1 MSERRFEHLR
11 LDQVSRRFGDRLVL
25 DTLDLRISGGEF
37 VALLGPSG
45 CGKSTALNCLAGLL
59 PLSGGSIWLDERR
72 VDTLPPERRGFGMV
86 FQNYALFPHM
96 SVRRN
101 VGFGLRMRGIARDEA
116 RRRVDEALRLVQLLP
131 YADRLPGQLSGGQ
144 QQRVAIARAIVVE
157 PPLVLMD
164 EPLSNLDA
172 ALRLDMRTE
181 IRRLHQSLGLT
192 TVYVTH
198 DQEEA
203 LSLADRLVVLR
214 EGVVQQVGTPEELYR
229 SPANPY
235 VAGFM
240 GYRNLLPMTVTGR
253 PDGRVTVGGY
263 GIELTGLAVGDLGT
277 GPATVAI
284 RPEDFVVGTD
294 FVVGPESRGN
304 RIDVEVEVVE
314 YHGRELAIQARL
326 PQGQTLRLR
335 TATRVARGETVPVSV
350 PVDHVLVYGTDGPP
364 AEAAAGPSA
373 GVAPSHAGSAP

>member
-1 MSERRFEHLR
+1 MSDRRFDHLR
-11 LDQVSRRFGDRLVL
+11 LENITRRFGDKVVL
-25 DTLDLRISGGEF
+25 DALDLHIAGGEF
-37 VALLGPSG
+37 IALLGPSG

-59 PLSGGSIWLDERR
+59 PLTGGRIMLDDKRI
-72 VDTLPPERRGFGMV
+72 DTLPPERRGFGMV

-96 SVRRN
+96 SVRGN
-101 VGFGLRMRGIARDEA
+101 VGFGLRMRGVGRAEA
-116 RRRVDEALRLVQLLP
+116 RKRVDEALRLVQLSQ

-144 QQRVAIARAIVVE
+144 QQRVAIARAVVVE

-229 SPANPY
+229 SPANAY

-240 GYRNLLPMTVTGR
+240 GYRNLLPMTVSGVDGDLATATGH
-253 PDGRVTVGGY
+253 
-263 GIELTGLAVGDLGT
+263 GIELTGSRRGEVPP
-277 GPATVAI
+277 GPAVVAV
-284 RPEDFVVGTD
+284 RPEDFLVGQPPAGET
-294 FVVGPESRGN
+294 N
-304 RIDVEVEVVE
+304 RVDVDIEVVE
-314 YHGRELAIQARL
+314 YHGRELAVQARL
-326 PQGQTLRLR
+326 PQGQPLLLR
-335 TATRVARGETVPVSV
+335 TPERVSRGESVSV
-350 PVDHVLVYGTDGPP
+350 WVPRDRVLVFAGTP
-364 AEAAAGPSA
+364 APRPDPEPAREQVST
-373 GVAPSHAGSAP
+373 S